1 MPEITDAHNKT
12 LITHIPSIEEV
23 RKRTIF
29 FIMDCMLEFLCPEFF
44 KILKQCASET
54 GNRFLIE
61 HHTGFKIIK
70 KVE

>member
-1 MPEITDAHNKT
+1 MPKNNNIQNKT
-12 LITHIPSIEEV
+12 LITDKLTIEEV
-23 RKRTIF
+23 RKRNIF
-29 FIMDCMLEFLCPEFF
+29 FIMDCMLCPEFF